1 MTSESDGDDDRLCRF
16 TTDSEVWACCWSE
29 TNANIVFLGTKR
41 SQVLIYDTRFPA
53 AGPTV
58 LAFPGSE
65 RRPIISVKFVPAAPG
80 HGFPHPGL
88 LAMTL
93 GSVWFWAQDGGS
105 EAGGWTPHRLNIEGG
120 KLLWAMQYEA
130 NTRLVLVSCRPAPQ
144 VL

>member
-1 MTSESDGDDDRLCRF
+1 MTCESDDGDDDGLYRF

-41 SQVLIYDTRFPA
+41 SQILIYDTRYPA
-53 AGPTV
+53 TGPTV

-65 RRPIISVKFVPAAPG
+65 RRPIISVKFVPAAPDR
-80 HGFPHPGL
+80 GFPQPGL

-93 GSVWFWAQDGGS
+93 GSVWFWAQDGGP
-105 EAGGWTPHRLNIEGG
+105 EAGWTPHRLNIEGG

>member
-1 MTSESDGDDDRLCRF
+1 M
-16 TTDSEVWACCWSE
+16 
-29 TNANIVFLGTKR
+29 FLGTKR
-41 SQVLIYDTRFPA
+41 SQILIYDTRYPA
-53 AGPTV
+53 TGPTV

-65 RRPIISVKFVPAAPG
+65 RRPIISVKFVPAAPDR
-80 HGFPHPGL
+80 GFPHPGL

-105 EAGGWTPHRLNIEGG
+105 ETGWTPHRLNIEGG

-130 NTRLVLVSCRPAPQ
+130 TSRLVLVSCRPAPQ